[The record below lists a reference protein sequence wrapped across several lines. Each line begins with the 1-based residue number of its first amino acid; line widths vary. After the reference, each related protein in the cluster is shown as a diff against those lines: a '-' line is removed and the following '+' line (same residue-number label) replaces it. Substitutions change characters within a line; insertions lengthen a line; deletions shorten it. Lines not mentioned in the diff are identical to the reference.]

1 MKEKINKE
9 TGEITTLSKEDFNK
23 VIYKETRRPDGSLRI
38 QQDFTNCP
46 TMTEQHTAHLTDI
59 NYLIKTYKPDEIAM
73 YLATRAAHRKEILGH
88 DFAQEPNLQ
97 EAKNAVYAAKQMFE
111 NLDEDIQRKFK
122 TPMEFVKFIDNP
134 ENAKKFQEMGILTKK
149 QIQQITIPE
158 TSTVPLTPTPTT

>member
-23 VIYKETRRPDGSLRI
+23 VIYKETRRQDGSLRI

-97 EAKNAVYAAKQMFE
+97 EAKKCRLCSKTNVRESRRGHSTK
-111 NLDEDIQRKFK
+111 IQNSNGVREIYRQ
-122 TPMEFVKFIDNP
+122 P
-134 ENAKKFQEMGILTKK
+134 
-149 QIQQITIPE
+149 
-158 TSTVPLTPTPTT
+158 